1 MEWVTLYDLAEDV
14 ARVQQMQKVALDEST
29 DMGLSVRPALVGS
42 NDWRRRVDAG
52 ELPSQTLRGRI
63 SRVFWTGHGDYPEF
77 EITEESG
84 EKSSW
89 TREGDISRYVEG
101 LAVELRYVLHPWKVP
116 GLHGLG
122 DSSRLVVSI
131 RIQSSDQ
138 RFDPSAPGPF
148 RGVK

>member
-1 MEWVTLYDLAEDV
+1 MEWVSLYELADDV
-14 ARVQQMQKVALDEST
+14 ARVQQMQKIALDEST
-29 DMGLSVRPALVGS
+29 EMGLSVRPALVGS
-42 NDWRRRVDAG
+42 ADWWRQVDAG
-52 ELPSQTLRGRI
+52 ELPSQTIRGRV

-77 EITEESG
+77 EITTDSG

-101 LAVELRYVLHPWKVP
+101 LAVELSYVLHPWKVP

-122 DSSRLVVSI
+122 DSSRLVVNI

-138 RFDPSAPGPF
+138 RSDPRAPGPF
-148 RGVK
+148 RGLQ